1 MYPHNNYYDNHNMF
15 AHLRSNPGAKYRFIA
30 QSIANNMRVHVR
42 NQRPLLT
49 GLDPSNANISG
60 TLADIYMRELACAIK
75 TLQHVNYVAGR
86 YHEDAFDNT
95 DAYVDGQMPTQSQEM
110 NAEQRHAAQLL
121 LGVGNSFSEVNATLR
136 MIDSQMPGSLAPGSF
151 QAAME
156 CTPEMHAKLWQQ
168 FRADASFA
176 EDAFDRLHHLIK
188 QVWSL
193 VNLLAFSN
201 LFRFASRP
209 MVLPTPEDSIFIPYI
224 PTQSTQSTQSFA
236 VEPESGVCRDC
247 SKPFAESYH
256 SLTPIEGPTFH
267 LCVSCNFKRENP
279 DECRSEVAEEGA
291 NEEGA
296 NEEGA
301 NEEGANEEGA
311 TEGEYQM
318 SDEEELSELVYY
330 SNQSRMR
337 AELADHYR
345 DQNRMH
351 MQNEY

>member
-1 MYPHNNYYDNHNMF
+1 
-15 AHLRSNPGAKYRFIA
+15 
-30 QSIANNMRVHVR
+30 
-42 NQRPLLT
+42 
-49 GLDPSNANISG
+49 
-60 TLADIYMRELACAIK
+60 
-75 TLQHVNYVAGR
+75 
-86 YHEDAFDNT
+86 
-95 DAYVDGQMPTQSQEM
+95 MPTQSQEM

-279 DECRSEVAEEGA
+279 DECRA
-291 NEEGA
+291 
-296 NEEGA
+296 EGA

-311 TEGEYQM
+311 TQGEDQM

-351 MQNEY
+351 MQNEYKELPPPPKKKTQKKHKKY